1 MTSATLEEILNSPHA
16 PADTSWVK
24 TTEVRAPRR
33 RMRGI
38 RITAV
43 PSWPLLSQFGGGA
56 AVLGGVF
63 LLWGVAVTL
72 IVGGVVAVALG
83 TLREGGKI

>member
-1 MTSATLEEILNSPHA
+1 MTSATLEEIFISSTPE
-16 PADTSWVK
+16 
-24 TTEVRAPRR
+24 TTVASVRAPRR
-33 RMRGI
+33 RLRGI

-43 PSWPLLSQFGGGA
+43 PSWPLLAQVGGGA
-56 AVLGGVF
+56 AVLSGVF
-63 LLWGVAVTL
+63 LLWGVAITL